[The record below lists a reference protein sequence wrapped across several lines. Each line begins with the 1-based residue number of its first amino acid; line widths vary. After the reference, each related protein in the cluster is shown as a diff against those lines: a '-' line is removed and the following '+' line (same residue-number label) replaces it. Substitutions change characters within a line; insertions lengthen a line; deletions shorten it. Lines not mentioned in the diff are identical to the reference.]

1 MQAGVCD
8 FMGLKKLKQKYD
20 LVKRALQESGKQPAL
35 LAKVEEKEK
44 IVSARLVAVSCLVD
58 KRALKTIAKY
68 LRLTI
73 EDIGKPNAD
82 KAELEKNVKRV
93 LAYEA

>member
-44 IVSARLVAVSCLVD
+44 I
-58 KRALKTIAKY
+58 
-68 LRLTI
+68 
-73 EDIGKPNAD
+73 
-82 KAELEKNVKRV
+82 
-93 LAYEA
+93 